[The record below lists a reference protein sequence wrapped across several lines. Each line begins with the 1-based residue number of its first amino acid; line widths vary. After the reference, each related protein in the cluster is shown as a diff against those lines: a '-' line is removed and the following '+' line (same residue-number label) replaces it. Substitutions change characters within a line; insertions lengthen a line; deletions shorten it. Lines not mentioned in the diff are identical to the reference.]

1 MHITCDLKGI
11 SSEMRTSSQNSN
23 IKSFQIMC
31 AREKKFMK
39 VHKKKKFLYQQKRPL
54 DGHFPNHPS
63 PDRIVPDMDM
73 MLTCFQELLQ
83 PKYFP
88 GEIA

>member
-1 MHITCDLKGI
+1 
-11 SSEMRTSSQNSN
+11 MRKEIYERAQ
-23 IKSFQIMC
+23 
-31 AREKKFMK
+31 
-39 VHKKKKFLYQQKRPL
+39 KKKKTLYQQKRPL

-73 MLTCFQELLQ
+73 VLTCFQELLQ

-88 GEIA
+88 GAIT